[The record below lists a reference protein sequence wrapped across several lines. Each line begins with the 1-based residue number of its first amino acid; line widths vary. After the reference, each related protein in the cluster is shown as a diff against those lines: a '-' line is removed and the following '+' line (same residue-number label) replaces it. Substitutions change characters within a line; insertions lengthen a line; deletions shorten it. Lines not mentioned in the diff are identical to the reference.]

1 VDVDGACWE
10 HSHPLALNVYEMNE
24 WAVDHPGNA
33 QYAPSA
39 HRNKAFALASDER

>member
-1 VDVDGACWE
+1 MIA
-10 HSHPLALNVYEMNE
+10 SSLITLMNE

-39 HRNKAFALASDER
+39 HRLKAFALASDER